1 MLGVRQWR
9 HGAFCVSRQHRLCRR
24 WPFFMYYSCPIH
36 VHYSCIIHIIS
47 YYSCCVYSSSVK
59 QCLPSVNQEQFP
71 IQMTQNCKHRKCLQI
86 LAEEDFPL
94 KLLWRTPI
102 KIHRRADRRRQ
113 PRSREHRFS
122 TAKATSSTQRPQTCT
137 EAATKYYNYIV
148 NETDEER
155 EHRLPT
161 LTKATRLD
169 QATLKVYS
177 QNYLLRYSDTQQ
189 ELCTSWISFQRTR
202 DSRSAFTPLATMGFT
217 VSFILQ
223 WTVFNTQNVWH
234 VRKRYI
240 CKQSPY

>member
-1 MLGVRQWR
+1 MEHFAFPGNIDFAADDQ
-9 HGAFCVSRQHRLCRR
+9 GAFHVL
-24 WPFFMYYSCPIH
+24 FMKG
-36 VHYSCIIHIIS
+36 
-47 YYSCCVYSSSVK
+47 CCVYSSSVK
-59 QCLPSVNQEQFP
+59 QCLPSVNHGQFP
-71 IQMTQNCKHRKCLQI
+71 IQITQNCKHSKCLQI

-161 LTKATRLD
+161 LPKATRLD
-169 QATLKVYS
+169 QATLKVYR
-177 QNYLLRYSDTQQ
+177 QNYLLRCSDRQQ
-189 ELCTSWISFQRTR
+189 ELCTSRISFLRLGTADQ
-202 DSRSAFTPLATMGFT
+202 PLHHEQQW
-217 VSFILQ
+217 VLQ
-223 WTVFNTQNVWH
+223 QA
-234 VRKRYI
+234 
-240 CKQSPY
+240 C